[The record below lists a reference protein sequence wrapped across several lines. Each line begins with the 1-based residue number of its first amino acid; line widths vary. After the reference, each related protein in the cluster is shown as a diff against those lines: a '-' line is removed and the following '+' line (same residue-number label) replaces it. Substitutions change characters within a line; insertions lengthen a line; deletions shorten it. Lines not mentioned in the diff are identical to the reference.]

1 MDEKTLASNDDLFT
15 STDTDGARAAA
26 TDTLEPAG
34 STDDLDTTTNSPART
49 GRTLRKP
56 VLVGVAALVVA
67 LVAGG
72 GVASAAHK
80 TVSVTVDGQQQEVG
94 TFAGS
99 VDGALDSAGLTVSEH
114 DVVAPAA
121 DTAISDGSQIVVER
135 GRLLTL
141 TIDGKTREVWTTATT
156 VEEALAQL
164 GQNPAAFQL
173 SADRSRSIPAAGL
186 TVTAKTLRTTSV
198 ADGGKPA
205 VSVKTTATTVGDLL
219 KERKIV
225 LGPLDKVEP
234 AAKTAVSNGLKVS
247 VSRVVKKNVDEVVA
261 VAQPADQQIED
272 ASLTVGT
279 TNVTQ
284 QGSAGQDKVTYEVTT
299 VNGKQTAKKEVKRTA
314 VTPAKAT
321 IVAVGTQEVVTEPVA
336 PAAGSDTSSSD
347 SSSSG
352 SSSSGSSST
361 DSSSSGS
368 STADS
373 SAPSDAPA
381 QAAAPQPAAEPAAP
395 APASSGSSGVNWD
408 GIANCE
414 STNNWSIN
422 TGNGYYG
429 GLQFDIPTW
438 MSAGGGAYAS
448 RPDLA
453 TREQQIA
460 VAENLYASRGTS
472 PWACGGAG

>member
-1 MDEKTLASNDDLFT
+1 MHNDGLDPCPDTTTLMDETLASNDDQFASADT
-15 STDTDGARAAA
+15 TDGVHAAA
-26 TDTLEPAG
+26 TDTLEPIAELDND
-34 STDDLDTTTNSPART
+34 STTRTTST
-49 GRTLRKP
+49 GRNLRKP

-72 GVASAAHK
+72 GVAASAHK
-80 TVSVTVDGQQQEVG
+80 TVSVTVDGQEQEVG

-99 VDGALDSAGLTVSEH
+99 VDGALEAAGLTVSEH
-114 DVVAPAA
+114 DSVAPAV

-164 GQNPAAFQL
+164 GQNPAAFKL
-173 SADRSRSIPAAGL
+173 SADRSREIPTDGL
-186 TVTAKTLRTTSV
+186 TVTALTLHS
-198 ADGGKPA
+198 AA
-205 VSVKTTATTVGDLL
+205 VSDAGKKAVAVKSTARTVGDLL
-219 KERKIV
+219 KERKIT
-225 LGPLDKVEP
+225 LGKLDTVKP
-234 AAKTAVSNGLKVS
+234 AAKTPVTNGLTITVIRVAKTKVS
-247 VSRVVKKNVDEVVA
+247 EEVA
-261 VAQPADQQIED
+261 VAQPADRQVQDDSLD
-272 ASLTVGT
+272 AGT
-279 TNVTQ
+279 TTVTE
-284 QGSAGQDKVTYEVTT
+284 QGTAGKDKVTYEVTT
-299 VNGKQTAKKEVKRTA
+299 VNGKQTSKKEIARAA
-314 VTPAKAT
+314 VVPAKAT
-321 IVAVGTQEVVTEPVA
+321 VVAVGTREIVVPEPAVSQA
-336 PAAGSDTSSSD
+336 PAGD
-347 SSSSG
+347 SSSNSSASDSG
-352 SSSSGSSST
+352 SQ
-361 DSSSSGS
+361 
-368 STADS
+368 
-373 SAPSDAPA
+373 A
-381 QAAAPQPAAEPAAP
+381 QAASDPAP

-429 GLQFDIPTW
+429 GLQFDISTW

>member
-1 MDEKTLASNDDLFT
+1 LASNDDQFS
-15 STDTDGARAAA
+15 STDTTDGGRAAA

-34 STDDLDTTTNSPART
+34 TTDDLETTPTTATRT
-49 GRTLRKP
+49 GRNLRKP

-72 GVASAAHK
+72 GVAAASHK

-114 DVVAPAA
+114 DTIAPAA
-121 DTAISDGSQIVVER
+121 DTAISDGSQIVIER

-186 TVTAKTLRTTSV
+186 TVTAKTLHTTNVS
-198 ADGGKPA
+198 DGGKPA
-205 VSVKTTATTVGDLL
+205 VPVKTTATTVGDLL
-219 KERKIV
+219 KERKIT

-234 AAKTAVSNGLKVS
+234 AAKTTVSDGIKVS
-247 VSRVVKKNVDEVVA
+247 VSRGAKKNVDEVVV
-261 VAQPADQQIED
+261 VAQPADQQVED
-272 ASLTVGT
+272 PSLTVGT

-284 QGSAGQDKVTYEVTT
+284 QGTAGKEKVTYEVTT

-321 IVAVGTQEVVTEPVA
+321 IVAVGTKEIVVEPVA
-336 PAAGSDTSSSD
+336 APASID
-347 SSSSG
+347 
-352 SSSSGSSST
+352 SSST
-361 DSSSSGS
+361 DSSSNNASSADSS
-368 STADS
+368 STA
-373 SAPSDAPA
+373 AAPA
-381 QAAAPQPAAEPAAP
+381 DTNAAPQEAAPAAEPAAAAP

-438 MSAGGGAYAS
+438 NSAGGGAYAS

-453 TREQQIA
+453 SREQQIA

>member
-34 STDDLDTTTNSPART
+34 STDDLDSTSHSAART
-49 GRTLRKP
+49 GRNLRKP

-99 VDGALDSAGLTVSEH
+99 VDGALDSAGLAVSEH
-114 DVVAPAA
+114 DVVAPAV
-121 DTAISDGSQIVVER
+121 DTAISDGSQIVIER

-173 SADRSRSIPAAGL
+173 SADRSRAIPAAGL
-186 TVTAKTLRTTSV
+186 TVTAKTLHTTSV
-198 ADGGKPA
+198 AEGGKPA

-234 AAKTAVSNGLKVS
+234 AAKTAVGDGLKVS
-247 VSRVVKKNVDEVVA
+247 VTRVAKKNVDEIVA
-261 VAQPADQQIED
+261 VAQPADQQVED

-284 QGSAGQDKVTYEVTT
+284 QGSAGKDKVTYEVTT
-299 VNGKQTAKKEVKRTA
+299 VNGKQSAKKEVKRTA

-321 IVAVGTQEVVTEPVA
+321 IVAVGTQQVVAEPVA
-336 PAAGSDTSSSD
+336 PAATSDSSASTTSSSSDTSSSD
-347 SSSSG
+347 SS
-352 SSSSGSSST
+352 
-361 DSSSSGS
+361 
-368 STADS
+368 TADS
-373 SAPSDAPA
+373 SASSEAPA
-381 QAAAPQPAAEPAAP
+381 QEAAPQPAAEPAP

-438 MSAGGGAYAS
+438 ESAGGGAYAS